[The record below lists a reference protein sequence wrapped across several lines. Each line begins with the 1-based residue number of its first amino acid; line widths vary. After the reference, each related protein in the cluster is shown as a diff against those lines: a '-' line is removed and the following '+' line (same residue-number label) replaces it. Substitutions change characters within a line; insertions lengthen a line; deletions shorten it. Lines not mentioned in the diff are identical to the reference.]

1 MLPSGA
7 FAIPWDMKFRTL
19 ILAAILLAPT
29 PLMACEGFENDMD
42 ALERSLGI
50 KHTAS
55 ATPEARFA
63 REFATEAE
71 LKTWTENSTLGG
83 GRIEK
88 TSFEGHDFI
97 FAYRSYTSG
106 VKSSDAAVYMQ
117 DAEGWKLVKAYPVLM
132 NDWIV
137 AEKQTDGSILFHPE
151 SSGNRS
157 LMVLSKGDIG
167 QL

>member
-1 MLPSGA
+1 
-7 FAIPWDMKFRTL
+7 MKFRTL
-19 ILAAILLAPT
+19 ILLAVLLAPA

-42 ALERSLGI
+42 ALERSVGI
-50 KHTAS
+50 RPAS

-88 TSFEGHDFI
+88 ASFEGRNFI

-117 DAEGWKLVKAYPVLM
+117 GPEGWKLVKAYPVLM

-137 AEKQTDGSILFHPE
+137 AETQTDGSILFHPE
-151 SSGNRS
+151 SENRS
-157 LMVLSKGDIG
+157 LMVLSHADIG
-167 QL
+167 RL

>member
-1 MLPSGA
+1 
-7 FAIPWDMKFRTL
+7 MKFRTL

-29 PLMACEGFENDMD
+29 PLMACEGFENDME
-42 ALERSLGI
+42 ALERSVGI
-50 KHTAS
+50 KHAASTA
-55 ATPEARFA
+55 APEARFA

-88 TSFEGHDFI
+88 TTFEGRDFI
-97 FAYRSYTSG
+97 FSYRSYTSG

-117 DAEGWKLVKAYPVLM
+117 DGEGWTLVKAYPVLM

-137 AEKQTDGSILFHPE
+137 AETQTDGSILFHPE